1 MPAELLILLSIWTI
15 TGLVDLGSRGIRRRR
30 DRRRQALWRQAAQAI
45 GLESIEE
52 IGSAVRSRRGKLL
65 VRFGKRREDEWNS
78 PAEIEIAGPG
88 LAPRLTLRPETAR
101 EASDVTL
108 GDDDFDREVRVEG
121 SPALALAILDNATR
135 QAVRSLLRGPFEVD
149 GLAPLAVT
157 GRVDSG
163 LLRIWIPQQQERQEQ
178 LVAVVRAGLALGV
191 HLMATSDL
199 ATRLARNLA
208 LESNMRVRRRIL
220 LTLVREFPDHEATR
234 EALRAMRNDRDAE
247 LRLQAGIALGL
258 EGRDILMEVAAN
270 AKAADK
276 ASARAVTALG
286 PSLTLD
292 EATNLLKEACR
303 AVRVQTARA
312 CVGII
317 GTHGRDAMPL
327 LCDALTES
335 ALGDVAARALGA
347 MDDPSAEAPLLRA
360 LAEGSPS
367 VRRAAAQALGRV
379 GTRDAV
385 AALRQAE
392 AEADLRPAAR
402 QAIASIHSRLAGAG
416 QGQLSLAEDQA
427 GRVSLAETNAG
438 QLSLSDEKL
447 DGAKS

>member
-1 MPAELLILLSIWTI
+1 MGSEVVFGFYAAYLLLWLWLSIPKPRPT
-15 TGLVDLGSRGIRRRR
+15 RRMRRR
-30 DRRRQALWRQAAQAI
+30 LVIWREAACAA
-45 GLESIEE
+45 GLASIEDFP
-52 IGSAVRSRRGKLL
+52 SAVRSYSGKLL
-65 VRFGKRREDEWNS
+65 VRLSARDEDEWRS
-78 PAEIEIAGPG
+78 QTEVEIAGPG
-88 LAPRLTLRPETAR
+88 LAPRLTLRPETTGGAR
-101 EASDVTL
+101 DVEV

-121 SPALALAILDNATR
+121 TPAVALAILDAATR
-135 QAVRSLLRGPFEVD
+135 QAVRTLVRGPFVVE
-149 GLAPLAVT
+149 GHPPLPVT
-157 GRVDSG
+157 GRVDEG
-163 LLRIWIPQQQERQEQ
+163 VLRIWASPRERD
-178 LVAVVRAGLALGV
+178 LSAVLRAALALAAR
-191 HLMATSDL
+191 LMAPSDL
-199 ATRLARNLA
+199 AQRLARNLA
-208 LESNMRVRRRIL
+208 VEPNAGVRRRNL
-220 LTLVREFPDHEATR
+220 LALVREFPDHEATR

-270 AKAADK
+270 AKAGDK

-286 PSLTLD
+286 PSLTLQ
-292 EATNLLKEACR
+292 EATSLLKEACR

-312 CVGII
+312 CVGIL
-317 GTHGRDAMPL
+317 GNHGRDAMPL
-327 LCDALTES
+327 LCDALNES

-360 LAEGSPS
+360 LAEGSPT

-379 GTRDAV
+379 GTRGAV

-392 AEADLRPAAR
+392 AEADLRTAAR

-427 GRVSLAETNAG
+427 GRVSLAETTAG